1 MQFIDLGE
9 QYRRI
14 KDKVDK
20 EVINA
25 IESGKYIMG
34 PPVKE
39 LEQRLAAY
47 VGRKYCVSCSN
58 GTDALTMPLMAL
70 GIGEGDAV
78 FVPDF
83 TFFASAEVVAGVG
96 ATPVFA
102 EVNPDTF
109 NLDAESLERSI
120 EKVKSEGKLT
130 PRMIIAV
137 DLFGQPADFGAIM
150 DVAQR
155 HGLLVM
161 EDGAQGFGGTY
172 NGKKA
177 CSFGDVSTTSF
188 FPAKPL
194 GCYGDGGAIFT
205 DDGELAERLRSIRV
219 HGSNPT
225 DKYDNIRLGL
235 NARLDTVQAAVLHCK
250 LDIFDSEL
258 VTRQRA
264 ADCYT
269 ASLKDIVETPV
280 VPEKFTSSWAQY
292 TVKLKSR
299 EQREKGII
307 RLKEKGIPAMIY
319 YPCPMHLQTAFAGL
333 GGKKG
338 DFPVSEHLC
347 DTVMSVPMHPYLTSK
362 DIETVCM
369 ALREVL

>member
-1 MQFIDLGE
+1 M
-9 QYRRI
+9 
-14 KDKVDK
+14 
-20 EVINA
+20 
-25 IESGKYIMG
+25 
-34 PPVKE
+34 
-39 LEQRLAAY
+39 
-47 VGRKYCVSCSN
+47 
-58 GTDALTMPLMAL
+58 
-70 GIGEGDAV
+70 
-78 FVPDF
+78 
-83 TFFASAEVVAGVG
+83 
-96 ATPVFA
+96 
-102 EVNPDTF
+102 
-109 NLDAESLERSI
+109 
-120 EKVKSEGKLT
+120 
-130 PRMIIAV
+130 
-137 DLFGQPADFGAIM
+137 
-150 DVAQR
+150 
-155 HGLLVM
+155 
-161 EDGAQGFGGTY
+161 
-172 NGKKA
+172 
-177 CSFGDVSTTSF
+177 
-188 FPAKPL
+188 

-319 YPCPMHLQTAFAGL
+319 YPCPMRLQTAFAGL
-333 GGKKG
+333 GGKNG

-347 DTVMSVPMHPYLTSK
+347 ETVISVPMHPYLTSK